1 MGKAMLFIAVILTGM
16 GLLMQFGG
24 VFHIYND
31 IDTNLITPLTN
42 TTTTYTASDNSTVPN
57 FNGFDHLIMHNLAY
71 LLYIGAVVCVAIGL
85 GQMRSGGE

>member
-1 MGKAMLFIAVILTGM
+1 MGKGLLFIAVILTGM
-16 GLLMQFGG
+16 GLLMQFGN

-42 TTTTYTASDNSTVPN
+42 VTTSYTASDNSSVPN
-57 FNGFDHLIMHNLAY
+57 FNGFDHIIMHNLFY
-71 LLYIGAVVCVAIGL
+71 ILYIGAAICVVIGL